1 MYFQLSI
8 VILKDVSYNLSG
20 YIHGAWAGFMVE
32 EVLTPVSIFVPLLC
46 ELESGFCVF
55 LAASSRLV
63 VCVCV
68 SIITENLQK
77 LVKVHAFYILRM
89 FEWKN
94 ERIPFFIFSFN
105 FHFLHNFCKLRGKDL
120 SNQFNVM
127 FYVFF
132 YFLGVFW
139 GGGWVRD
146 NERLQEFRFILV
158 YFISSIKNTT
168 WLHVYM
174 YMPYIHHFKIK
185 FVMED
190 SVKI

>member
-132 YFLGVFW
+132 LFLGGFL
-139 GGGWVRD
+139 GGWGVGGWEITRD
-146 NERLQEFRFILV
+146 YRNSASFWYTSFHQSKIQLD
-158 YFISSIKNTT
+158 
-168 WLHVYM
+168 YM
-174 YMPYIHHFKIK
+174 YTCICLIFIILK
-185 FVMED
+185 
-190 SVKI
+190 